1 MYIFFVIFQCVI
13 FLKGPPPPKKKMST
27 KISQLI
33 GTGLCVPKGSILGS
47 ANEDHVLIFSSWM
60 SFSWTIIVIAVS
72 CNMIANNWFKMYY
85 FSIFVTD
92 YLCVKIISPL
102 IHCRLL
108 PFKIRDNNDEIH
120 KAIFMHKNRG
130 IILVL
135 SFTINSLCKINEQ
148 M

>member
-1 MYIFFVIFQCVI
+1 M
-13 FLKGPPPPKKKMST
+13 
-27 KISQLI
+27 
-33 GTGLCVPKGSILGS
+33 
-47 ANEDHVLIFSSWM
+47 H
-60 SFSWTIIVIAVS
+60 
-72 CNMIANNWFKMYY
+72 Y

-130 IILVL
+130 SILFYNQL
-135 SFTINSLCKINEQ
+135 SVQNQRTNVVVHVDCCYFKSGSTSKTLHSRR
-148 M
+148 